1 MLLAHDISFLI
12 EILFTD
18 KIIGDI
24 YKILTHFNMVARAL
38 EEFSRHVDSYVK
50 GHVWDSFA
58 DRKVYVVY

>member
-1 MLLAHDISFLI
+1 
-12 EILFTD
+12 
-18 KIIGDI
+18 
-24 YKILTHFNMVARAL
+24 MVARAL